1 MAAAIKLLA
10 TQMEAMEASFLS
22 VFFEAANKIA
32 NLTDSKLFFLMES
45 SDGVRKVGGHKEL
58 KLAYELGQ
66 LSPRNNDIEID
77 GKAFEESTP
86 SLESYPDSNNR
97 KRKMNHPLDKQTGS
111 KIKYCREDEKCQ
123 ETSVVK
129 MEGEKEEE
137 GEEEVDEED
146 DVGAS
151 PIDLDFSD
159 DEHDKSRGST
169 DKTEGNWQKFGHFR
183 SAQRPLLFG

>member
-58 KLAYELGQ
+58 KLAYELGE
-66 LSPRNNDIEID
+66 LSSLNNDIEIND
-77 GKAFEESTP
+77 KAFEGSTP
-86 SLESYPDSNNR
+86 TPSVESFPDSNNR
-97 KRKMNHPLDKQTGS
+97 KRKMNHPLEKQTGS
-111 KIKYCREDEKCQ
+111 KSKYCREDVKCQ

-129 MEGEKEEE
+129 MEEEKEEE
-137 GEEEVDEED
+137 EAEEEEEED
-146 DVGAS
+146 VDAS
-151 PIDLDFSD
+151 PNYDDDLVDQGSSD
-159 DEHDKSRGST
+159 DEREKSRGST
-169 DKTEGNWQKFGHFR
+169 DKTKG
-183 SAQRPLLFG
+183 S